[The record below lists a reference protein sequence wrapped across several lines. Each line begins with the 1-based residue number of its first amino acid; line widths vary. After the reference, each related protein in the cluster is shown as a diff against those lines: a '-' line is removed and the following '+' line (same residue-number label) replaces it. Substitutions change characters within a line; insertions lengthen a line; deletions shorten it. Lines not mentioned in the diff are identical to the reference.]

1 MFGDVTEQRE
11 YISSEKPGARRL
23 EVRRRTSRDTAC
35 AGLKAAHHFRYAP
48 YNGAIDPF
56 IPHEEAARRLARQ
69 IEAASKSERFSVDAE
84 AVGGLRQR
92 GAAELHR
99 VCAEFVSSVKKNL
112 SEAEIELAP
121 PAYSPETFREA
132 GVNVMQIS
140 SQGRQVQ
147 ITFSAG
153 AQLVSTTKFRI
164 PYVLEG
170 EVRAYNQKMLERFE
184 IVTLSV
190 FYCVGEEV
198 SGWRFYDWRTLHT
211 GPVSQDFLVELMAAL
226 F

>member
-1 MFGDVTEQRE
+1 MAQ
-11 YISSEKPGARRL
+11 
-23 EVRRRTSRDTAC
+23 
-35 AGLKAAHHFRYAP
+35 
-48 YNGAIDPF
+48 
-56 IPHEEAARRLARQ
+56 EEAARRLARQ
-69 IEAASKSERFSVDAE
+69 IEATSKSEKFSMDAGTAGE
-84 AVGGLRQR
+84 LRRR

-121 PAYSPETFREA
+121 SAYSPEAFDAA
-132 GVNVMQIS
+132 GVNVIQIS

-147 ITFSAG
+147 ITFAAG
-153 AQLVSTTKFRI
+153 AQLVSTEKFRI

-170 EVRAYNQKMLERFE
+170 EVRAYNQKMLERFQ
-184 IVTLSV
+184 IVTFSV

-198 SGWRFYDWRTLHT
+198 SGWRFYDWRTLRT
-211 GPVSQDFLVELMAAL
+211 GPVNQPFLVNLMEGL